1 MTVDGDG
8 GSGDGDPTARERA
21 CFEAGIKLGGL
32 YHQFVGAALS
42 RDTADGL
49 ADAIADSVRQ
59 QRYVTDADV
68 QIDGVA
74 ENRFGYGELAGT
86 MLDVELTVE
95 ADGARVAASMREEDG
110 YPLMRIDA
118 IE

>member
-1 MTVDGDG
+1 MTDEGAEASAG
-8 GSGDGDPTARERA
+8 APTARERA

-42 RDTADGL
+42 ADSADGL

-59 QRYVTDADV
+59 QRYVADV
-68 QIDGVA
+68 DVAIDGVD

-86 MLDVELTVE
+86 MLDVDLTVE
-95 ADGARVAASMREEDG
+95 ADGARVAASMSEEDG
-110 YPLMRIDA
+110 YPMMRIDA
-118 IE
+118 VE